1 MKLSRFLSIAAVA
14 ALGSTAFGA
23 APAAPGLK
31 KIGISDVKP
40 TPAIVAKAESNGTRN
55 SIERIVQGLDSQ
67 LIDRVHS
74 TRKFDVIAR
83 SDLSSIL
90 KEHDFTGGTF
100 KVSGVD
106 YLLVTSIDDFQ
117 DYSETRLFPA
127 IGKSASWRIIRLSA
141 VGKIYETATGRLL
154 ESANFPL
161 EIRDQEEN
169 ASNDRKNGELSDRLL
184 EDITNQMADKIA
196 NRVVD
201 VIYPARVIAKMDK
214 QVTINR
220 GDGTDIA
227 VGQVWN
233 VYALGQEL
241 VDPDTGASLG
251 REELRVGQVRIR
263 RITPKFS
270 VADILE
276 DTGIDMNAIL
286 RPAPAPAPASAPA
299 Q

>member
-1 MKLSRFLSIAAVA
+1 MKLSRLLALTSALALVSSALIAQ
-14 ALGSTAFGA
+14 
-23 APAAPGLK
+23 PAPGLK

-40 TPAIVAKAESNGTRN
+40 SPAIVAKAAANGTRN
-55 SIERIVQGLDSQ
+55 SLERVVEALDSQ
-67 LIDRVHS
+67 LIDRVHA

-90 KEHDFTGGTF
+90 KERDFAGGNF

-117 DYSETRLFPA
+117 DYSETRTFAA
-127 IGKSASWRIIRLSA
+127 IGKTASWRIIRLAA
-141 VGKIYETATGRLL
+141 VGKIYEASTGRLI
-154 ESANFPL
+154 ESANLPL

-169 ASNDRKNGELSDRLL
+169 PADDTKNGELSDRLL
-184 EDITNQMADKIA
+184 EDITSQMADKIA

-214 QVTINR
+214 EVTINR

-233 VYALGQEL
+233 VYAQGKEL
-241 VDPDTGASLG
+241 IDPDTGASLG

-270 VADILE
+270 IADVLE
-276 DTGIDMNAIL
+276 DTGIDQGAIL
-286 RPAPAPAPASAPA
+286 RPATEQAK
-299 Q
+299 

>member
-1 MKLSRFLSIAAVA
+1 MNLSRLLALTSALALVSSALVA
-14 ALGSTAFGA
+14 Q
-23 APAAPGLK
+23 PAPGLK

-40 TPAIVAKAESNGTRN
+40 SPAIVAKAAANGTRN
-55 SIERIVQGLDSQ
+55 SLERVVEALDSQ
-67 LIDRVHS
+67 LIDRVHA

-90 KEHDFTGGTF
+90 KERDFAGGNF

-117 DYSETRLFPA
+117 DYSETRTFAA
-127 IGKSASWRIIRLSA
+127 IGKTASWRIIRLAA
-141 VGKIYETATGRLL
+141 VGKIYEASTGRLI
-154 ESANFPL
+154 ESANLPL

-169 ASNDRKNGELSDRLL
+169 PADDTKNGELSDRLL
-184 EDITNQMADKIA
+184 EDITSQMADKIA

-214 QVTINR
+214 EVTINR

-233 VYALGQEL
+233 VYAQGKEL
-241 VDPDTGASLG
+241 IDPDTGASLG

-270 VADILE
+270 IADIIE
-276 DTGIDMNAIL
+276 DTGIDQSAIL
-286 RPAPAPAPASAPA
+286 RPATEQAK
-299 Q
+299 